1 MSDKL
6 KMSAGER
13 IAALLDDASFVEIGS
28 AVTSRATDFNIE
40 SLDTPRD
47 GVITGYGQID
57 GRLVYVY
64 SQDVSVLGGAIGEMH
79 SKKINAIYSLAM
91 KVGAPV
97 IGLIDSAGLRLQ
109 EATDSLYGFGAL
121 FKKSTMASGVIPQI
135 TAIFGNAGGGAGIL
149 TSLSD
154 FTFMVE
160 DAKLFVNSPNSLKGN
175 YIEKLDTSSAAYV
188 SEHTNLVDK
197 VCADDANAL
206 YEIRKLLAY
215 LPSNNDEFTV
225 SEAEDDLNRTTP
237 GIEAFS
243 DDARKIIE
251 SIADDNDFYEIKK
264 QSGTDF
270 TAGFI
275 KLGGYSVAVI
285 ANQEKKM
292 TAMGIR
298 KAAALVSFADAFNIP
313 VLSFTNVNGFNNTL
327 ADELYISKAS
337 AKLISAIS
345 VATVPKVNV
354 IVGDGFGSGYL
365 MMNSKSLGSDI
376 VYAWPN
382 ARVGVTDPK
391 VAAEIMYADEIS
403 GSDDKLAAINE
414 ATAKITESQMGA
426 VAVAKRGY
434 VDDILEPDATRKRL
448 IAAFDMLATKR
459 EDRPYKKHNS
469 F

>member
-197 VCADDANAL
+197 VCADDATAL
-206 YEIRKLLAY
+206 YEIRKLDY
-215 LPSNNDEFTV
+215 LSICIIFPFKTV
-225 SEAEDDLNRTTP
+225 YIFFALKTP
-237 GIEAFS
+237 CI
-243 DDARKIIE
+243 
-251 SIADDNDFYEIKK
+251 
-264 QSGTDF
+264 
-270 TAGFI
+270 
-275 KLGGYSVAVI
+275 
-285 ANQEKKM
+285 
-292 TAMGIR
+292 
-298 KAAALVSFADAFNIP
+298 
-313 VLSFTNVNGFNNTL
+313 
-327 ADELYISKAS
+327 
-337 AKLISAIS
+337 
-345 VATVPKVNV
+345 
-354 IVGDGFGSGYL
+354 
-365 MMNSKSLGSDI
+365 
-376 VYAWPN
+376 
-382 ARVGVTDPK
+382 
-391 VAAEIMYADEIS
+391 
-403 GSDDKLAAINE
+403 
-414 ATAKITESQMGA
+414 
-426 VAVAKRGY
+426 
-434 VDDILEPDATRKRL
+434 
-448 IAAFDMLATKR
+448 
-459 EDRPYKKHNS
+459 
-469 F
+469 